1 MFGKLY
7 SPKHNEQPL
16 ERLKASDPSCLPP
29 CKSVLFKKIERSNYV
44 ALIWQNASM
53 ANTVDFGPDQNGLRL
68 NKNKDVLSIVWYD
81 GERYP
86 SSIVLDAENLSSED
100 EEEVDVVY
108 SDSEGDD

>member
-1 MFGKLY
+1 M
-7 SPKHNEQPL
+7 
-16 ERLKASDPSCLPP
+16 
-29 CKSVLFKKIERSNYV
+29 

-53 ANTVDFGPDQNGLRL
+53 ANPVDFGPDQNGWRL